1 MAKKS
6 AKATPQS
13 NFQIF
18 AESATDMQT
27 DVEYSTDSQRI
38 NGVEPGLAKSDL
50 HNKLYRQSTVMVAA
64 LAQVLVERGFS
75 AMDNDYNGL
84 VAAIRQAFTY
94 SVNNIK
100 PGETGNIDYDLLSFD
115 DIYPVGS
122 IVINADGTNP
132 GTRFGGTWQQIAGG
146 RCLIGANSTYKAG
159 NTGGEEKHQL
169 SLQEIPSHGHA
180 STLAS
185 SGAHKHNRGSMNI
198 TGSFLADDSS
208 RGKGEVN
215 WVKPQGAFYAGENRD
230 FDITSQP
237 REGYQGGDL
246 KFDASRSWTGET
258 SSAGSHT
265 HTVSISTAGGGQSHN
280 NMQPYLVVYFW
291 QRTA

>member
-6 AKATPQS
+6 AKTTPQS

-38 NGVEPGLAKSDL
+38 NGVEPGLAKAEL

-94 SVNNIK
+94 SVNDIK
-100 PGETGNIDYDLLSFD
+100 PGTDGNIDYDLLSFD

-146 RCLIGANSTYKAG
+146 RCLIGADGDYRAG
-159 NTGGEEKHQL
+159 NTGGEAAHKL
-169 SLQEIPSHGHA
+169 TVNEIPAHKHSA
-180 STLAS
+180 SIS
-185 SGAHKHNRGSMNI
+185 SAGGHKHNRGTMNI
-198 TGSFLADDSS
+198 TGKFIQAAHA
-208 RGKGEVN
+208 GAVF
-215 WVKPQGAFYAGENRD
+215 QGAFTNAGY
-230 FDITSQP
+230 SA
-237 REGYQGGDL
+237 GDCAH
-246 KFDASRSWTGET
+246 KSDARIVCSFDASRAWTGET
-258 SSAGSHT
+258 NSAGDHT
-265 HTVSISTAGGGQSHN
+265 HTITAEDSGGGQAHN

>member
-27 DVEYSTDSQRI
+27 DTEYSTDSQRI
-38 NGVEPGLAKSDL
+38 NGVEPGLAKSEL
-50 HNKLYRQSTVMVAA
+50 HNKLYRQATVMVAA

-84 VAAIRQAFTY
+84 VTAIRQAFTY

-100 PGETGNIDYDLLSFD
+100 PGETGNIDYDLLGFD

-132 GTRFGGTWQQIAGG
+132 GTHFGGTWQQIAGG

-169 SLQEIPSHGHA
+169 TLQEIPAHNHN
-180 STLAS
+180 STIA
-185 SGAHKHNRGSMNI
+185 GAGGHKHNRGTMDI
-198 TGSFLADDSS
+198 TGTFAGDDSA
-208 RGKGEVN
+208 RAGHYGA
-215 WVKPQGAFYAGENRD
+215 KPTGAFYDAGRVNLD
-230 FDITSQP
+230 LDSDS
-237 REGYQGGDL
+237 GDGT
-246 KFDASRSWTGET
+246 KVGFQASRSWTGET
-258 SSAGSHT
+258 NAAGSHT